1 MSCAD
6 LVGIRQDIS
15 RMGPTEGM
23 CSKSPLMTLPNELF
37 IEVASHLDS
46 FKDLNS
52 LARTSRFF
60 HTMFNTH
67 LYRRAVAADDIVLG
81 YIVGWVLSRY
91 RLASLTLLLD
101 NGLSVDRTCQFS
113 HYTDDK
119 TMLHFL
125 CGLHDQERSVPMAQ
139 LLIQRGAD
147 IELKDICCSDTVLS
161 EAIYHNKCEMV
172 ALLLAN
178 GADCK
183 AVNRCGDTPLHCAG
197 ICAWD
202 NAEMVHLL
210 IAHGADIEARTVNG
224 STPLNAILFYKPRVM
239 AALLEHGADVTVH
252 NNSGQT
258 PLHKASRWLD
268 SQHAKALLERGAIV
282 NATDISGRT
291 PLHWVLEFKPDGHL
305 FMAKC
310 LLENGADVN
319 AVSNHGLSPLQ
330 CALDYLRG
338 ADVVA
343 LLLEHGADASVLNE
357 NQRRGLSRIM

>member
-1 MSCAD
+1 
-6 LVGIRQDIS
+6 
-15 RMGPTEGM
+15 
-23 CSKSPLMTLPNELF
+23 MTLPNELF

-60 HTMFNTH
+60 HTMFNTQ
-67 LYRRAVAADDIVLG
+67 LYRRAVAADAIVLG
-81 YIVGWVLSRY
+81 DIVGWVLSRY

-101 NGLSVDRTCQFS
+101 NGLSVDRTCQFAL
-113 HYTDDK
+113 YRDEK
-119 TMLHFL
+119 TMLYFL

-147 IELKDICCSDTVLS
+147 IELKDIPYSETVLS
-161 EAIYHNKCEMV
+161 QAIMHNKCEMV

-183 AVNRCGDTPLHCAG
+183 AVNKFGRTPLHCAG
-197 ICAWD
+197 ICRWD

-224 STPLNAILFYKPRVM
+224 STPLTLIGSYRPRVT

-252 NNSGQT
+252 NNSGKT
-258 PLHKASRWLD
+258 PLHTASM
-268 SQHAKALLERGAIV
+268 SPNSHSYAKALLERGAIV
-282 NATDISGRT
+282 NATDINGRT
-291 PLHWVLEFKPDGHL
+291 PLHWALEFNPDGRI
-305 FMAKC
+305 FMTKC

-330 CALDYLRG
+330 CALDCIRG
-338 ADVVA
+338 ANVVA

-357 NQRRGLSRIM
+357 NQRRELSRIMYSGRRGEGINIEHDLHL